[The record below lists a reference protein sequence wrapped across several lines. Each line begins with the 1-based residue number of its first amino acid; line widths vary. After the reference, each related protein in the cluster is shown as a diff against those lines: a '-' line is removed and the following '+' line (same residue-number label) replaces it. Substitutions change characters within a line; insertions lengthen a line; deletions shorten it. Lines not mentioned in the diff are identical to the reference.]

1 MWLDKTAMKLVGG
14 GPKSL
19 KFIAC
24 KVAAD
29 TCILGPLNILGF
41 FMVLTLNSGEGE
53 RGVKKKR
60 DFKDKVQKDF
70 VSTYLTES
78 AAWVPLQSLNF
89 KFVPVQYH
97 LLVVNLA
104 TIVDSAFVCWATAND
119 EWFVKL
125 FPSLVGATI
134 ADRAAAVEEERKKK
148 GK

>member
-1 MWLDKTAMKLVGG
+1 MWLDKTAMRLVGG
-14 GPKSL
+14 GPTSL

-41 FMVLTLNSGEGE
+41 FMVLTLNSGRGGE
-53 RGVKKKR
+53 KGVVKK
-60 DFKDKVQKDF
+60 KVQKDF

-119 EWFVKL
+119 EWLLKL
-125 FPSLVGATI
+125 FPSLMGGTT
-134 ADRAAAVEEERKKK
+134 DRAAVEERKR
-148 GK
+148 